1 MVVSVLS
8 RQGPRWHND
17 GAPKDGRVPA
27 WVMGKNQGLGLSLG
41 WKITAHLGCF
51 EWRWLL
57 VYLAIMKAR
66 KGVAVF
72 LY

>member
-1 MVVSVLS
+1 M
-8 RQGPRWHND
+8 GD
-17 GAPKDGRVPA
+17 GGVR
-27 WVMGKNQGLGLSLG
+27 GKNQGLGLSLG